1 MDTSIINEG
10 TTKLFEKLEFW
21 GVTIVKML
29 PNIVAA
35 FVILFVFWTLSSF
48 VYKWS
53 KKLLVKTHLNESLEH
68 LVANSAKI
76 ATVILG
82 FILSLSVVELHKTVI
97 SMLAGVGVIGLA
109 LGFAFKDL
117 AANFMS
123 GLMLAIST
131 PIEIGDVIKISGIQ
145 GTVVDIRLRDTIIR
159 NFDGQNVYIPNK
171 EFTENELINYS
182 QFGRRKVTVEVGI
195 GYEDDPA
202 EGVKIVNET
211 LLNVDGV
218 LSDPAPACFV
228 KSLGDSS
235 VNLFAEVWF
244 TYPGGSFYQV
254 RHDVTIA
261 VKNALED
268 AGFSIPFPMRTLEI
282 NQDSIAKV
290 AELNTKF
297 NTDPAYS

>member
-159 NFDGQNVYIPNK
+159 NFYGQNVYIPNK